1 MINLNI
7 ILEEVPNYLLDGI
20 QEDFEDVQDGYCLV
34 SDATINKNIGRMCLD
49 LENNANSL
57 AEALQNSLML
67 LDDMGLSPYIV
78 EMGVLK

>member
-1 MINLNI
+1 MINLTI
-7 ILEEVPNYLLDGI
+7 ILEQVPNYLLEDI
-20 QEDFEDVQDGYCLV
+20 QEEFEDVQDDYCLV
-34 SDATINKNIGRMCLD
+34 SDATINKNIGRICLD

-67 LDDMGLSPYIV
+67 LDDVGLSPYIV